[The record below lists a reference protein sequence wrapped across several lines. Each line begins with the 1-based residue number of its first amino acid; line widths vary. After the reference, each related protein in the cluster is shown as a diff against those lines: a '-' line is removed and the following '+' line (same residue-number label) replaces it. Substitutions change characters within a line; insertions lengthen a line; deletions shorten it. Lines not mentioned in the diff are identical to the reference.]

1 MDSCMKFQRLGEGG
15 KKYREREQRE
25 IVQLLHILT
34 NNGVSTDRL
43 WNQMQDLMK
52 EQNAQTYKRCG

>member
-15 KKYREREQRE
+15 KKDREREQRE